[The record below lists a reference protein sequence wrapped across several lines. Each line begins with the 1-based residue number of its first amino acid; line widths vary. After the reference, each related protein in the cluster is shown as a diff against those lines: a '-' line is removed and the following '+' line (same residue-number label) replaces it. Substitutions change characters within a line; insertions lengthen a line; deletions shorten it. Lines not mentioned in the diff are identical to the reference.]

1 MTLQQMKYLLE
12 VVRCGSISEAAK
24 ELFISQPSLS
34 AAVREVEK
42 EMNIEIFPRTP
53 KGMQLTTDG
62 SELLSFVRPVVE
74 QSNLLDQRY
83 KDRGPA
89 KMLCSV
95 STQHYSFA
103 VEAFVSLIARLDIP
117 EYEFALRETQ
127 TAKIIEDVAEFRS
140 EIGLLYLSSFNEKVI
155 LKRLREGQLEFIP
168 LFTAKPH
175 VFISVN
181 HPLAAKESVTMDD
194 LEPYPIL
201 SFEQGECNSVY
212 YSEEL
217 MSQVPH
223 SKHIHVSDRAT
234 LFNLVIGLG
243 GYTISSGVLSSDLNG
258 ERIISRPL
266 ECDEEMWIGY
276 IKHEKSLLGSF
287 ATAYI
292 EELKAVILREGLR
305 S

>member
-1 MTLQQMKYLLE
+1 M
-12 VVRCGSISEAAK
+12 
-24 ELFISQPSLS
+24 
-34 AAVREVEK
+34 
-42 EMNIEIFPRTP
+42 
-53 KGMQLTTDG
+53 
-62 SELLSFVRPVVE
+62 
-74 QSNLLDQRY
+74 
-83 KDRGPA
+83 
-89 KMLCSV
+89 
-95 STQHYSFA
+95 
-103 VEAFVSLIARLDIP
+103 
-117 EYEFALRETQ
+117 
-127 TAKIIEDVAEFRS
+127 
-140 EIGLLYLSSFNEKVI
+140 
-155 LKRLREGQLEFIP
+155 EFIP

-175 VFISVN
+175 VFIAAN

-292 EELKAVILREGLR
+292 EELKAVIQKQGLR
-305 S
+305 A